1 MLKQNKNTQ
10 VYDGQHTDVVMST
23 CNFIEY
29 SNKDL
34 ETSVAFEDAL
44 EANDAITDFNEA
56 SATTSFNLKPKITDQ
71 TGNVEQKY

>member
-1 MLKQNKNTQ
+1 
-10 VYDGQHTDVVMST
+10 MST

-34 ETSVAFEDAL
+34 KTPVALWKYCTDEPVDAF

-71 TGNVEQKY
+71 TGNVAQKY